1 MNHITNRFGGIFK
14 TKSKEELDDEIEDEI
29 ISMVNEGHEQGVLLA
44 SEATMIQNI
53 FEFGEKDA
61 KDIMV
66 HRKQMVCLDGDM
78 TFGDALEQ
86 VKTSTFSRYPVYL
99 QDLDHMIGVLH
110 IKDALAYALDQTSY
124 GRKVRDFDELLQP
137 AEFVPETHS
146 LNTLFAKM
154 QSKKNHMM
162 IVVDEYGQTSGL
174 ISMEDILEEIVGNI
188 QDEHDDE
195 EISIEQLSQDHY
207 SMTGATTLEEASDV
221 LGITFPEEFE
231 TLNGFLIS
239 LLGRIPNEQEAFT
252 ADYENYRFYI
262 QNVEGRMIQQVDVE
276 SLPQSMENSLD
287 TNLESIDEK

>member
-1 MNHITNRFGGIFK
+1 MNRMTNRFGGIFK
-14 TKSKEELDDEIEDEI
+14 TKSKEELDDVIEDEI

-44 SEATMIQNI
+44 CEATMIQNI
-53 FEFGEKDA
+53 FEFGDKDA

-78 TFGDALEQ
+78 TFGEALE
-86 VKTSTFSRYPVYL
+86 VVRTSTYSRYPVYL

-110 IKDALAYALDQTSY
+110 IKDALNYALDQTSY
-124 GRKVRDFDELLQP
+124 RRKLRDFDELLQP

-195 EISIEQLSQDHY
+195 ENSIEKLSHNQY
-207 SMTGATTLEEASDV
+207 SMCGATTLEEAGDV
-221 LGITFPEEFE
+221 LGISFPEEFE
-231 TLNGFLIS
+231 TLNGLLIS
-239 LLGRIPNEQEAFT
+239 LVGRIPDEHESFST
-252 ADYENYRFYI
+252 EYENYRFHI
-262 QNVEGRMIQQVDVE
+262 LDVEGKMIQQVEVE
-276 SLPQSMENSLD
+276 SLPHTTENSGD
-287 TNLESIDEK
+287 TNLESKDEK

>member
-1 MNHITNRFGGIFK
+1 MNRTTNRFGGIFK

-53 FEFGEKDA
+53 FEFGDKDA

-78 TFGDALEQ
+78 TFGEALEM
-86 VKTSTFSRYPVYL
+86 VRTSTFSRYPVFL
-99 QDLDHMIGVLH
+99 HDLDHMIGVLH
-110 IKDALAYALDQTSY
+110 IKDALTYALDRNSY
-124 GRKVRDFDELLQP
+124 GRKIRDFDELLQP

-207 SMTGATTLEEASDV
+207 SMTGATTLEEAGDV
-221 LGITFPEEFE
+221 LGLTFPEEYE

-239 LLGRIPNEQEAFT
+239 LVGRIPNEHESFMVE
-252 ADYENYRFYI
+252 YEHYRFHI
-262 QNVEGRMIQQVDVE
+262 LNVEGKMIQQVEVE
-276 SLPQSMENSLD
+276 SLPTHTENSDD
-287 TNLESIDEK
+287 TNLESKDEK

>member
-1 MNHITNRFGGIFK
+1 MNRITNRFGSIFK
-14 TKSKEELDDEIEDEI
+14 TKSKEELDDVIEDEI
-29 ISMVNEGHEQGVLLA
+29 ISMVNEGHEHGVLLA

-53 FEFGEKDA
+53 FEFGDKDA

-78 TFGDALEQ
+78 SLGEALE
-86 VKTSTFSRYPVYL
+86 VVRTSTFSRYPVYL

-110 IKDALAYALDQTSY
+110 IKDALAYALDQTCY
-124 GRKVRDFDELLQP
+124 GRKLRDFDELLQP

-239 LLGRIPNEQEAFT
+239 LLGRIPDEKESFT
-252 ADYENYRFYI
+252 ADYESYRFHI
-262 QNVEGRMIQQVDVE
+262 LDVEGKIIQQVDVE
-276 SLPQSMENSLD
+276 CLPQPVENSHD
-287 TNLESIDEK
+287 TNLESADEK